1 MTRLAAIGLLIS
13 AFAACG
19 GHSGPPLEISNVDVF
34 AQLPGNTMSEAYM
47 TLANNTAEVIVVQ
60 DVSSP
65 DFASVELHETR
76 IDNGISRMHPVD
88 RLEIPPR
95 SSLALQEGGIHLM
108 LMKPT
113 TAPQP
118 DQPVRFRI
126 RYDSDGVVI
135 VNAVMQARVQLA
147 EPR

>member
-1 MTRLAAIGLLIS
+1 MIRLAAIGLFIS

-19 GHSGPPLEISNVDVF
+19 GPGGPPLEISDVDVF
-34 AQLPGNTMSEAYM
+34 APLPGSTMSAAYM
-47 TLANNTAEVIVVQ
+47 TLANNTAEIIVVQ

-76 IDNGISRMHPVD
+76 IDNGISRMHRVD

-95 SSLALQEGGIHLM
+95 SSVALEEGGIHLM

-113 TAPQP
+113 TAPGP
-118 DQPVRFRI
+118 DRPVRFRI
-126 RYDSDGVVI
+126 RYDSDGIVI